1 MILLA
6 FLRGQHAVF
15 PQVDHT
21 GNVFVMSSKTF
32 KARILK
38 SGFFTAPNPNI
49 ICVRR
54 ISFAFI
60 DCFRME
66 CINGRRICTASTG
79 ID

>member
-1 MILLA
+1 MEADMILFVL
-6 FLRGQHAVF
+6 LRAQHAVF
-15 PQVDHT
+15 PHVDHT

-32 KARILK
+32 KARMLK

-60 DCFRME
+60 DIFRSVY
-66 CINGRRICTASTG
+66 INGYV
-79 ID
+79 